1 MWTAVVLALA
11 YGAIFLLY
19 GAWVGGRVGDGA
31 ALLPYVLALPLVYL
45 AVPFLIVLVWFAL
58 AWAFRA
64 DRPREVRLGLAGTL
78 RLFWHEFVTIA
89 GNAPRMILYRV
100 LMPDPPAARAELPVL
115 LVHGVLCNAGVW
127 HPFARWAERKGIG
140 PIYALSYGPP
150 LASIELFAEQAAQ
163 KIDAIL
169 AATGARRLVVIAHS
183 MGGLVMRAYL
193 RRYGGAKV
201 ARLVTVGT
209 PHEGSVHAW
218 MAAGTSL
225 AQIRPRSAWLVRARQ
240 AGRRQPS
247 RRSCRSGPGT
257 TRWWRR
263 RRRRGSRSATTSRW
277 AASRTTRCCATRRCS
292 ATSPRR
298 SSGRG
303 RGRVG
308 SIASR
313 AAYLDAGG
321 AGQRRVSAASAL
333 LRVASPR
340 PSPRGPA
347 SPSASPTSV
356 CPA

>member
-19 GAWVGGRVGDGA
+19 GAWVAGRVGGGA

-64 DRPREVRLGLAGTL
+64 DRPREVRLRPAGTL

-100 LMPDPPAARAELPVL
+100 LMSDPPAAPAELPVL

-127 HPFARWAERKGIG
+127 HPFAQWAGRKGIG

-150 LASIELFAEQAAQ
+150 LASIELFAEQVAA
-163 KIDAIL
+163 KIDRIL
-169 AATGARRLVVIAHS
+169 EETRAKRVVVIAHS
-183 MGGLVMRAYL
+183 MGGLVMRAYF

-201 ARLVTVGT
+201 AKLVTVGA

-225 AQIRPRSAWLVRARQ
+225 AQIRPRNAWLAALGAPDGPDIPPIVSIWSWHDSMVAPQ
-240 AGRRQPS
+240 TSS
-247 RRSCRSGPGT
+247 R
-257 TRWWRR
+257 
-263 RRRRGSRSATTSRW
+263 
-277 AASRTTRCCATRRCS
+277 
-292 ATSPRR
+292 
-298 SSGRG
+298 
-303 RGRVG
+303 
-308 SIASR
+308 IA
-313 AAYLDAGG
+313 YGDNIVLGG
-321 AGQRRVSAASAL
+321 VAHNAL
-333 LRVASPR
+333 LRDPQVFGYLAEEIER
-340 PSPRGPA
+340 AR
-347 SPSASPTSV
+347 
-356 CPA
+356 

>member
-1 MWTAVVLALA
+1 MWTAVTLALA

-19 GAWVGGRVGDGA
+19 GVWVGGRVGAGA
-31 ALLPYVLALPLVYL
+31 SLLPYVLALPLVYL

-64 DRPREVRLGLAGTL
+64 DRPREVRLGFAGTL

-100 LMPDPPAARAELPVL
+100 LMPDPPAARADLPVL

-127 HPFARWAERKGIG
+127 HAFARWAERKGIG
-140 PIYALSYGPP
+140 PIYALTYGPP

-225 AQIRPRSAWLVRARQ
+225 SQIRPRSAWLSGL
-240 AGRRQPS
+240 GRPDGDAVPPIVSIWSWHDSMVAPQ
-247 RRSCRSGPGT
+247 
-257 TRWWRR
+257 
-263 RRRRGSRSATTSRW
+263 TS
-277 AASRTTRCCATRRCS
+277 SQIS
-292 ATSPRR
+292 F
-298 SSGRG
+298 GDN
-303 RGRVG
+303 
-308 SIASR
+308 IA
-313 AAYLDAGG
+313 LGG
-321 AGQRRVSAASAL
+321 VAHNAL
-333 LRVASPR
+333 LRDPQVFGHLAEEIER
-340 PSPRGPA
+340 AR
-347 SPSASPTSV
+347 
-356 CPA
+356 